1 VAQLSTSE
9 TPIAEHH
16 PAQVHHFD
24 DMAQQKEASTFGMW
38 VFLLTE
44 IMMFG
49 GLFAAYLIYRLKF
62 YDAFVAGSTSI
73 SVSWGFAN
81 TLILLASSFTM
92 AMGVWA
98 AQNRSRKQQVM
109 WLIFTMI
116 LGVAFLGVKAKEYY
130 DKYDECHIPGS
141 FIGKPFNATGGC
153 SIDNPK
159 LGNIAREMQDRARE
173 TNEKI
178 EQDGKAQG
186 WDAERIEKSK
196 VEVPSDAFAQQ
207 TARQTQIFFSFYF
220 AMTGLHAFHMVIGLG
235 LLTWLALRA
244 SKGEFDGRYYTP
256 MELGGLYWHFVD
268 IVWIF
273 LFPLLY
279 LISRHS
285 GAH

>member
-1 VAQLSTSE
+1 LGQLSTNQTS
-9 TPIAEHH
+9 TTEHH
-16 PAQVHHFD
+16 PALVHHFD
-24 DMAQQKEASTFGMW
+24 DMEQQKEASTFGMW

-73 SVSWGFAN
+73 DVLLGFIN
-81 TLILLASSFTM
+81 TLVLLASSFTM
-92 AMGVWA
+92 AMAVWA
-98 AQNRSRKQQVM
+98 AQKGNRKMQVA
-109 WLIFTMI
+109 WLILTMVF
-116 LGVAFLGVKAKEYY
+116 GATFLGIKAIEYHQ
-130 DKYDECHIPGS
+130 KYEECHIPGS
-141 FIGKPFNATGGC
+141 FIGKPFNATGGPGC
-153 SIDNPK
+153 ENGD
-159 LGNIAREMQDRARE
+159 IAKEVIERAGRA
-173 TNEKI
+173 NEEVEHEGQAK
-178 EQDGKAQG
+178 G
-186 WDAERIEKSK
+186 WDAKTIEEHKIQ
-196 VEVPSDAFAQQ
+196 VPSRVAAEQ
-207 TARQTQIFFSFYF
+207 TARRTEIFFSFYF
-220 AMTGLHAFHMVIGLG
+220 AMTGLHAFHMVIGMG